1 MQSMRWPGPALAS
14 LMFLLASNAPAA
26 EGLGYDPAAD
36 PFEQLGQASTQ
47 AVAENKLILVIAGGD
62 WCIWCHYL
70 QAYLDRN
77 DDVARALDDTFVV
90 VHVNYGS
97 ENRNEAFF
105 ATLPEA
111 PGYPHFWVLA
121 RDGALLKSQGTA
133 ALEDGGE
140 SYDRA
145 RIVAF
150 IDEWRA
156 TLGD

>member
-1 MQSMRWPGPALAS
+1 MHAKRWLYLAVAS
-14 LMFLLASNAPAA
+14 LTILLSWNARAA

-36 PFEQLGQASTQ
+36 PFEQLGQATTEAS
-47 AVAENKLILVIAGGD
+47 AENKLILVIAGGD

-70 QAYLDRN
+70 QAYFDRN
-77 DDVARALDDTFVV
+77 DDVARALDDTFIV

-121 RDGALLKSQGTA
+121 EDGALLKSQGTA

-145 RIVAF
+145 KLMAF